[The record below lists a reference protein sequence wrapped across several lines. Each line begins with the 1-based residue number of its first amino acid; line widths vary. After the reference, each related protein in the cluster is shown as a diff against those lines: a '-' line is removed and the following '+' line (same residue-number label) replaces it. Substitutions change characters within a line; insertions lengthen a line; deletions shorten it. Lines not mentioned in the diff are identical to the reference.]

1 MHRQPAIGSS
11 TKLFVILAL
20 SSICL
25 TAKPVLSKDI
35 YRTPPNPA
43 AQEGPLESDALQ
55 SGDFWEAVH
64 IDGINRN
71 FIVHVPS
78 GISKVEKSIEKP
90 PVVLVFHGGGGGAKS
105 MAKFSR
111 FNEIGDAHNA
121 LVVYPDAI
129 SKHWNDGRNFR
140 AHPSEDDVQFITKA
154 LDFLIE
160 RYNADPK
167 RIYVAGISNGGFF
180 AERLALQL
188 PTRIAAIAVID
199 AGITKQLEAMASIDV
214 PVATLLILG
223 TEDPLVPFKGGAVAP
238 MFGGRG
244 EVLPGPETVSF
255 WANHNHCLPQGE
267 TKDLPVRDETD
278 VTRIKQTVF
287 QPKENGKMV
296 MADLVEGG
304 GHTWPSGS
312 QYMPRRFI
320 GRTTKQ
326 LNNED
331 IWQFFQ
337 DKHTP

>member
-1 MHRQPAIGSS
+1 MRLQPVTDSS
-11 TKLFVILAL
+11 TKLFLILAF

-25 TAKPVLSKDI
+25 TAKPVLSKDL
-35 YRTPPNPA
+35 YRIPPNPA
-43 AQEGPLESDALQ
+43 AQSAPLESDSLQ
-55 SGDFWEAVH
+55 SGDYWEAVH

-78 GISKVEKSIEKP
+78 GISKVEKL

-111 FNEIGDAHNA
+111 FNEIGDAHDA
-121 LVVYPDAI
+121 LVVYPEAI
-129 SKHWNDGRNFR
+129 SKHWNDGRDFR

-154 LDFLIE
+154 LDFLFE
-160 RYNADPK
+160 RYNANPK
-167 RIYVAGISNGGFF
+167 RVYVTGISNGGFF

-223 TEDPLVPFKGGAVAP
+223 TEDPLVPFDGGPVAP

-244 EVLPGPETVSF
+244 EVLPGLETVSF
-255 WANHNHCLPQGE
+255 WANHNHCLPEGE
-267 TKDLPVRDETD
+267 TKDLPVRDQND

-296 MADLVEGG
+296 MAYLVERG

-312 QYMPRRFI
+312 QYMPQRFI

-337 DKHTP
+337 DKRTP